1 MTQKMY
7 PRIRVLIIFN
17 LLMFMYYF
25 RFFWRSLAWDWDF
38 QTPLY
43 FLSSFGLLISSFF
56 LMNRQKKGK
65 IVLKWVG
72 LLGVIAILGVAIWG
86 LLLLDGIAYVSKFHY
101 ENIIVN
107 VLVYTIR
114 HAYPIIA
121 GFVILNKP
129 DEELGLY

>member
-1 MTQKMY
+1 
-7 PRIRVLIIFN
+7 
-17 LLMFMYYF
+17 
-25 RFFWRSLAWDWDF
+25 
-38 QTPLY
+38 
-43 FLSSFGLLISSFF
+43 
-56 LMNRQKKGK
+56 MNRQKKGK